1 MITTIISPLDETP
14 GCVCGATL
22 EEGQTLC
29 RKCHARE
36 RWLKRRDA
44 KRRTNKRRGESRR
57 PAGRPRSITEV
68 GVIWT

>member
-1 MITTIISPLDETP
+1 MITTIISLLDETP
-14 GCVCGATL
+14 GCICSATL

-36 RWLKRRDA
+36 RWLQRRAA
-44 KRRTNKRRGESRR
+44 KGRTAKRRGESRR
-57 PAGRPRSITEV
+57 PAGRPRNITEA